1 MPESPLVQ
9 KETVA
14 LNDLEA
20 LIAARVK
27 GESDTELG
35 FRKRVEREE
44 AEYRAATKQLAA
56 KFQVDDESLKA
67 QYSRARDQVVATFQ
81 RDTQVTKDEYA
92 RKKKEYDDLLR
103 KDQRRAKK
111 KKEETGWQALAF
123 FEGSRDD
130 GVKWRR
136 VSEANWNAAIQDLE
150 IKEADADF
158 VLRRCGK
165 LARPL
170 PEPAVAAPAEAG
182 AAPIAEAAAPTAEGG
197 APAVGEAGDAPPP
210 TLGGAPT
217 ADESALPPISG
228 GAPTEDEDDDDDDP
242 PSEETTPAADGATA
256 AAPAAEDA
264 VELTPLE
271 KLRTM
276 VISIEESAL
285 ALDAL
290 KIPKFLRIETFIWPF
305 VFLGAGAAAGLGLG
319 TPVGWTTAGIVGVVV
334 AVAAGIGAR
343 IGLLSLARPAVA
355 RHAVPLRQA
364 LSEARELLE
373 QKKDW
378 IKNEFDGKIRELEKK
393 RETMVQAAEETMA
406 AQFADF
412 QARHQKQTAEADTKY
427 PALLEAIKVRRDA
440 GLQKAEEHYP
450 PRIAALKEKYEN
462 DRRELDESFRQTKET
477 TQKNYTEAWNKLIK
491 NWTEGMAAIDDILG
505 QVRTEAERRFLDWT
519 KPELDGWKPPVEVPP
534 GMRFGAF
541 DVDLSQFPNGVPV
554 DPRLKSVPTH
564 FQLPALLPFP
574 IQGSLLIKAADS
586 GKDEAIT
593 LLQAL
598 MLRYL
603 TSVPAGKVRFTIVDP
618 VGLGEN
624 FAAFMHLGDYH
635 ELLVTNRIWTE
646 AQHIEQRL
654 TDLTEHMENV
664 IQKYLRNE
672 FETIEEYNTMAGE
685 VAEPFRILVVANF
698 PTNFNDQALR
708 RLISIVNSGARCGVY
723 ALVLLDTKLGLPS
736 GFQMKELE
744 NPCVNMTW
752 KEGRLQWREPNFGRY
767 PLSLDGPPDQTRFSE
782 LLHKVGN
789 AARDAN
795 RVEVPFDFIA
805 PKPDEYWSF
814 DSGKIV
820 DIPLGRAGA
829 TKLQHLKL
837 GKGTSQHALTAGKT
851 GSGKSTLLHA
861 LITNG
866 ALRYSPDQLELYLID
881 FKKGVEFKVY
891 AAMEL
896 PHARVIAV
904 ESEREF
910 GLSVLQRLDVE
921 LKERGEIYRELGCQ
935 DLAGYREARPEVP
948 MPRILLIVDE
958 FQEFFIEDDK
968 IAQEVTLLLDR
979 LVRQG
984 RAFGMHVILGS
995 QTLGGQYSLPKATL
1009 GQMAVRIALQ
1019 CSEADA
1025 HLILSEDNTAARL
1038 LTRPGEA
1045 IYNDANGMMEGN
1057 NLFQVVWLS
1066 DERRESYLET
1076 MKKMTREHNI
1086 HKPPPIVFEGN
1097 MPADVSKNPLL
1108 NQLLQATEW
1117 AEAPRADYAWLG
1129 DAIAIKDPTAIVFRP
1144 QSGSN
1149 VLIVGQNDE
1158 AALAMMM
1165 MSTLSIAAQHP
1176 PAGSQSARFYLLDG
1190 SPVDSALVGQLGRLK
1205 DVVPHAV
1212 TNVTWRDLPKVF
1224 ASLAAE
1230 VERRRTDAATEDQAP
1245 IYIFIYDLQRFRDIR
1260 KADDDFGYTSY
1271 DPDKPVPPSKLF
1283 GDLLREGPPV
1293 GVHTIVWCDSV
1304 NNMNRTFDR
1313 QAMKEFENRIL
1324 FQMSAN
1330 DSSTLIDTP
1339 AASKLGENRALYFS
1353 EEENR
1358 IEKFRPYGVPELAW
1372 LEAVKGR
1379 FAARPRPEVSAQPV
1393 PGGNGPAPPVESHAP
1408 AASAGN
1414 RADGNGASAAPA
1426 VESHSRTAPVDDPV
1440 VDPPV
1445 EVL

>member
-9 KETVA
+9 IETVA
-14 LNDLEA
+14 LNDLET

-35 FRKRVEREE
+35 FRRRIDREE
-44 AEYRAATKQLAA
+44 TEYKTAAKQLAG
-56 KFQVDDESLKA
+56 KYKVDSESLQA
-67 QYSRARDQVVATFQ
+67 QYDRARNEAVQTFEST
-81 RDTQVTKDEYA
+81 TQATKDEYA
-92 RKKKEYDDLLR
+92 QAKKQIDDQLK

-111 KKEETGWQALAF
+111 TKEETGWQALAL
-123 FEGSRDD
+123 FEGARDD
-130 GVKWRR
+130 GIKWRR
-136 VSEANWNAAIQDLE
+136 ATDANWAGALAELE
-150 IKEADADF
+150 IKQADASF
-158 VLRRCGK
+158 VLKRCG
-165 LARPL
+165 R
-170 PEPAVAAPAEAG
+170 
-182 AAPIAEAAAPTAEGG
+182 AAAALPASEV
-197 APAVGEAGDAPPP
+197 APPVPAPPP
-210 TLGGAPT
+210 AEPGAGGGDTGSPSASASPSDSAPQQ
-217 ADESALPPISG
+217 
-228 GAPTEDEDDDDDDP
+228 
-242 PSEETTPAADGATA
+242 A
-256 AAPAAEDA
+256 AALEPAD
-264 VELTPLE
+264 PLAALQDIIKRMGDE
-271 KLRTM
+271 
-276 VISIEESAL
+276 VL

-290 KIPKFLRIETFIWPF
+290 KLPRFLRIDIFIWPF
-305 VFLGAGAAAGLGLG
+305 LVLGGAVVAALGLG
-319 TPVGWTTAGIVGVVV
+319 TSVGWTTAAIAGVVV
-334 AVAAGIGAR
+334 AVAAAVGAR
-343 IGLLSLARPAVA
+343 IGLGALAHPSVA
-355 RHAVPLRQA
+355 RHATPLRA
-364 LSEARELLE
+364 AISDAESHLE
-373 QKKDW
+373 QNKDW
-378 IKNEFDGKIRELEKK
+378 IKTAFDTKVREFEQNRESKV
-393 RETMVQAAEETMA
+393 REAEETLGRRIA
-406 AQFADF
+406 EF
-412 QARHQKQTAEADTKY
+412 QQRHEKQTAEADTTY
-427 PALLEAIKVRRDA
+427 PARLEQIRLRRDA
-440 GLQKAEEHYP
+440 DLKKSEEHYP
-450 PRIAALKEKYEN
+450 PRIVALKEKYEK
-462 DRRELDESFRQTKET
+462 DRRELDESYRQTKET
-477 TQKNYTEAWNKLIK
+477 TQRHYTEAWNTLIK
-491 NWTEGMAAIDDILG
+491 TWTDGMARIDG
-505 QVRTEAERRFLDWT
+505 MVNQVRDEAQRRFLDWT
-519 KPELDGWKPPVEVPP
+519 KPELDGWRPPTEVPP

-541 DVDLSQFPNGVPV
+541 DVDLGQFPDGVPR
-554 DPRLKSVPTH
+554 DPRLKTVSTH
-564 FQLPALLPFP
+564 YQLPALLPFP
-574 IQGSLLIKAADS
+574 VQGSMLIKAADA

-603 TSVPAGKVRFTIVDP
+603 TSVPPGKVRFTIVDP

-698 PTNFNDQALR
+698 PTNFNDHALR
-708 RLISIVNSGARCGVY
+708 RLVSIVNSGARCGVY
-723 ALVLLDTKLGLPS
+723 ALVLLDTKLSLPT
-736 GFQMKELE
+736 GFQIKELE
-744 NPCVNMTW
+744 NACVNMTW

-767 PLSLDGPPDQTRFSE
+767 PLSLDGPPDPTRFSE

-795 RVEVPFDFIA
+795 RVEVPFEFIA
-805 PKPDEYWSF
+805 PKADEYWSF
-814 DSGKIV
+814 ETSKGV

-866 ALRYSPDQLELYLID
+866 SLRYSPDELELYLID

-910 GLSVLQRLDVE
+910 GLSVLQRLDLE
-921 LKERGEIYRELGCQ
+921 LKQRGEIYRELGVQ
-935 DLAGYREARPEVP
+935 DLAGYREARASVP
-948 MPRILLIVDE
+948 MPRVLLIIDE

-968 IAQEVTLLLDR
+968 IAQEVSLLLDR

-1045 IYNDANGMMEGN
+1045 IYNDANGMIEGN
-1057 NLFQVVWLS
+1057 NLFQVVWLP
-1066 DERRESYLET
+1066 DERREIYLEKIQQ
-1076 MKKMTREHNI
+1076 MCRERRI
-1086 HKPPPIVFEGN
+1086 QKPPPIVFEGN
-1097 MPADVSKNPLL
+1097 RPAEVSKNPLL
-1108 NQLLQATEW
+1108 NQLLAAPEW
-1117 AEAPRADYAWLG
+1117 SEPPRADYAWLG

-1176 PAGSQSARFYLLDG
+1176 PAGAQASRFYLLDG
-1190 SPVDSALVGQLGRLK
+1190 SPVDSPLAGKLGQLK
-1205 DVVPHAV
+1205 DMIPHPV
-1212 TNVTWRDLPKVF
+1212 TNVTWRDLPETF
-1224 ASLAAE
+1224 AALAAE
-1230 VERRRTDAATEDQAP
+1230 IEGRRTSTGEEQAP
-1245 IYIFIYDLQRFRDIR
+1245 IYIFVYDLQRFREIR
-1260 KADDDFGYTSY
+1260 KADDDFSFSRS
-1271 DPDKPVPPSKLF
+1271 DDDKPAAPSKLF
-1283 GDLLREGPPV
+1283 VDILREGPPV

-1330 DSSTLIDTP
+1330 DSSTLIDSP

-1358 IEKFRPYGVPELAW
+1358 IEKFRPYGVPELEW
-1372 LEAVKGR
+1372 MESVQQR
-1379 FAARPRPEVSAQPV
+1379 FAARPRQEVVGQA
-1393 PGGNGPAPPVESHAP
+1393 GGAGNGPAAPVES
-1408 AASAGN
+1408 
-1414 RADGNGASAAPA
+1414 SAARVPTLD
-1426 VESHSRTAPVDDPV
+1426 EPVDR
-1440 VDPPV
+1440 PV
-1445 EVL
+1445 EAL

>member
-9 KETVA
+9 KESTA
-14 LNDLEA
+14 LSELEA
-20 LIAARVK
+20 LIADRAKR
-27 GESDTELG
+27 ESETELG
-35 FRKRVEREE
+35 FRKRIEREE
-44 AEYRAATKQLAA
+44 TDYKTTVRQVAA
-56 KFQVDDESLKA
+56 KFKVDSESLDA
-67 QYSRARDQVVATFQ
+67 QYARARDEVVQTYQ
-81 RDTQVTKDEYA
+81 RDTQACKNDYA
-92 RKKKEYDDLLR
+92 QKKKEIDDQFK

-111 KKEETGWQALAF
+111 AKDETGWQALAF
-123 FEGSRDD
+123 FEGSKEE

-136 VSEANWNAAIQDLE
+136 GADANWRAALDELHLK
-150 IKEADADF
+150 KETAEF
-158 VLRRCGK
+158 VLKRYGK
-165 LARPL
+165 LAANL
-170 PEPAVAAPAEAG
+170 PEVALAP
-182 AAPIAEAAAPTAEGG
+182 
-197 APAVGEAGDAPPP
+197 VSD
-210 TLGGAPT
+210 
-217 ADESALPPISG
+217 
-228 GAPTEDEDDDDDDP
+228 
-242 PSEETTPAADGATA
+242 
-256 AAPAAEDA
+256 APAAVESPAIVVPETPEGADA
-264 VELTPLE
+264 APEPPDTTPSGTVRAIGTRIDHEL
-271 KLRTM
+271 
-276 VISIEESAL
+276 L
-285 ALDAL
+285 ALEAL
-290 KIPKFLRIETFIWPF
+290 KLPKFLRPDVFIWPF
-305 VFLGAGAAAGLGLG
+305 LLLAGGLIGGLGMVIGWTAAAIVGSVAGLGAGISAYIALSKKAR
-319 TPVGWTTAGIVGVVV
+319 PGVVSHV
-334 AVAAGIGAR
+334 
-343 IGLLSLARPAVA
+343 
-355 RHAVPLRQA
+355 VPLRQA
-364 LSEARELLE
+364 MAEADQLVE
-373 QKKDW
+373 QNKDW
-378 IKNEFDGKIRELEKK
+378 VKKEFESKIRELDKN
-393 RETMVQAAEETMA
+393 REAKVRDAEEVMGRRIA
-406 AQFADF
+406 EF
-412 QARHQKQTAEADTKY
+412 QERQQKQIEEADRIY
-427 PALLEAIKVRRDA
+427 PARLDDIRRRHDEGIKKV
-440 GLQKAEEHYP
+440 EEHYP
-450 PRIAALKEKYEN
+450 PRIAALKEKYEK
-462 DRRELDESFRQTKET
+462 DRRQVDDAYRQTKAT
-477 TQKNYTEAWNKLIK
+477 TQDQYKQTWDKLIK
-491 NWTEGMAAIDDILG
+491 DWTEGMARVNGIVTEVTEEG
-505 QVRTEAERRFLDWT
+505 QRRFLDWSR
-519 KPELDGWKPPVEVPP
+519 PDLDGWKPPTQVPP

-541 DVDLSQFPNGVPV
+541 EVDLDHFPNGTPR

-564 FQLPALLPFP
+564 FELPALLPFP

-586 GKDEAIT
+586 GKDEAIH

-603 TSVPAGKVRFTIVDP
+603 TSVPPGKVRYTIVDP

-646 AQHIEQRL
+646 SQHIEQKL

-698 PTNFNDQALR
+698 PTNFNEAALR

-723 ALVLLDTKLGLPS
+723 ALVMYDTKLGLPS
-736 GFQMKELE
+736 GFQLKELE
-744 NPCVNMTW
+744 APCVNMIW

-767 PLSLDGPPDQTRFSE
+767 PLALDAPPNPGRFSE
-782 LLHKVGN
+782 LLHKVGV

-795 RVEVPFDFIA
+795 RVEVPFSFIA
-805 PKPDEYWSF
+805 PKVEEYWTF
-814 DSGKIV
+814 DSSKGV

-829 TKLQHLKL
+829 TKLQNLKL
-837 GKGTSQHALTAGKT
+837 GKGTSQHVLTAGKT

-891 AAMEL
+891 AAMDL

-948 MPRILLIVDE
+948 MARVLLIVDE
-958 FQEFFIEDDK
+958 FQEFFVEDDK

-1057 NLFQVVWLS
+1057 NLFQVVWLP
-1066 DERRESYLET
+1066 DANREAYLEKIQE
-1076 MKKMTREHNI
+1076 MSRGLKHQ
-1086 HKPPPIVFEGN
+1086 KPPPIVFEGN
-1097 MPADVSKNPLL
+1097 LPADVSKNPLL
-1108 NQLLQATEW
+1108 NRLMEATQW
-1117 AEAPRADYAWLG
+1117 PEAPRADYAWLG

-1158 AALAMMM
+1158 AALAMMIM
-1165 MSTLSIAAQHP
+1165 GAVGIAAQHP
-1176 PAGSQSARFYLLDG
+1176 PAGPQACRFHLLDG
-1190 SPVDSALVGQLGRLK
+1190 SPVDSSLAGQLGRLK
-1205 DVVPHAV
+1205 DVLPHPV
-1212 TNVTWRDLPKVF
+1212 TNVTWRELAATF
-1224 ASLAAE
+1224 GELAAE
-1230 VERRRTDAATEDQAP
+1230 LKRRQEATSDDQAP
-1245 IYIFIYDLQRFRDIR
+1245 IYIFIYDVQRFRDIR
-1260 KADDDFGYTSY
+1260 KSDDDFGYSRY
-1271 DPDKPVPPSKLF
+1271 DEDKPAPPSKLF
-1283 GDLLREGPPV
+1283 GDILRDGPPV
-1293 GVHTIVWCDSV
+1293 GIHVIVWCDSV
-1304 NNMNRTFDR
+1304 NNMNRTLDR
-1313 QAMKEFENRIL
+1313 QGMKEFENRIL

-1339 AASKLGENRALYFS
+1339 AASKLGENRALYYS

-1358 IEKFRPYGVPELAW
+1358 IEKFRPYGLPELSW
-1372 LEAVKGR
+1372 LESVKGR
-1379 FAARPRPEVSAQPV
+1379 FAARPRPEVNGHAPGDGHGAPPLVAAHGPSAEAPEVNGHADGVTNGSGPHTESHSPTAPV
-1393 PGGNGPAPPVESHAP
+1393 IDDPVEPPVEAF
-1408 AASAGN
+1408 
-1414 RADGNGASAAPA
+1414 
-1426 VESHSRTAPVDDPV
+1426 
-1440 VDPPV
+1440 
-1445 EVL
+1445 

>member
-14 LNDLEA
+14 LNDLEV
-20 LIAARVK
+20 LIAARAK
-27 GESDTELG
+27 GESETELG
-35 FRKRVEREE
+35 FRRRIDREE
-44 AEYRAATKQLAA
+44 AEYRAAAKQLAG
-56 KFQVDDESLKA
+56 KYKVDSESLEA
-67 QYSRARDQVVATFQ
+67 QYSRAREDVVQTFE
-81 RDTQVTKDEYA
+81 RNTQATKDEYA
-92 RKKKEYDDLLR
+92 QAKKQIDDQLK
-103 KDQRRAKK
+103 KDQRKAKK
-111 KKEETGWQALAF
+111 AKEEAGWQALAF
-123 FEGSRDD
+123 YEGSRDE
-130 GVKWRR
+130 GIKWRR
-136 VSEANWNAAIQDLE
+136 GADGNWAGALGDLE
-150 IKEADADF
+150 IKQADAAF
-158 VLRRCGK
+158 VLKRCGK
-165 LARPL
+165 LA
-170 PEPAVAAPAEAG
+170 AAPPETAAARAAEAPVPTESPAASG
-182 AAPIAEAAAPTAEGG
+182 ATEAPAAAEAAGSSAAAEAAPTA
-197 APAVGEAGDAPPP
+197 GDQPDLDPLASLQKI
-210 TLGGAPT
+210 TT
-217 ADESALPPISG
+217 RIDE
-228 GAPTEDEDDDDDDP
+228 E
-242 PSEETTPAADGATA
+242 
-256 AAPAAEDA
+256 
-264 VELTPLE
+264 
-271 KLRTM
+271 
-276 VISIEESAL
+276 VI
-285 ALDAL
+285 ALDVL
-290 KIPKFLRIETFIWPF
+290 KLPKFLRIDVFIWPF
-305 VFLGAGAAAGLGLG
+305 LILGGAVAVALGMG
-319 TPVGWTTAGIVGVVV
+319 TPVGWPTAAIAGVIAAVGA
-334 AVAAGIGAR
+334 AVGAR
-343 IGLLSLARPAVA
+343 FGLVAMARPSVA
-355 RHAVPLRQA
+355 RHAVPLRAA
-364 LSEARELLE
+364 LSDAEQLLE
-373 QKKDW
+373 QNKDW
-378 IKNEFDGKIRELEKK
+378 IKNKFDGKIRELEKN
-393 RETMVQAAEETMA
+393 RESTVREADETMGRRFAE
-406 AQFADF
+406 F
-412 QARHQKQTAEADTKY
+412 QQRHQKQTAEADTTF
-427 PALLEAIKVRRDA
+427 PARLEEIKLRRDD
-440 GLQKAEEHYP
+440 GLKKAEEHYP
-450 PRIAALKEKYEN
+450 PRITALKDTYEK
-462 DRRELDESFRQTKET
+462 DRRGLDDSYRQTKET
-477 TQKNYTEAWNKLIK
+477 TKQAYDQAWNTLIK
-491 NWTEGMAAIDDILG
+491 NWTDGMARVDDMVG
-505 QVRTEAERRFLDWT
+505 QVREEAERRFLDWT
-519 KPELDGWKPPVEVPP
+519 KPELDGWKPPTEVPP

-541 DVDLSQFPNGVPV
+541 DVDLSEFPNGVPR
-554 DPRLKSVPTH
+554 DPRLKSVSTH

-574 IQGSLLIKAADS
+574 IQGSLLIKAADA
-586 GKDEAIT
+586 GKDAAIT
-593 LLQAL
+593 LLQSL

-603 TSVPAGKVRFTIVDP
+603 TSVPPGKVRFTIVDP

-698 PTNFNDQALR
+698 PTNFNDHALR
-708 RLISIVNSGARCGVY
+708 RLVSIVNSGARCGVY
-723 ALVLLDTKLGLPS
+723 ALVLLDSKLGLPS
-736 GFQMKELE
+736 GFQIKDLE

-752 KEGRLQWREPNFGRY
+752 KEGRLHWREPNFGRY

-795 RVEVPFDFIA
+795 RVEVPFEFIA
-805 PKPDEYWSF
+805 PKPEQYWSF
-814 DSGKIV
+814 DTSKGV

-866 ALRYSPDQLELYLID
+866 ALRYSPDELELYLID

-891 AAMEL
+891 AVMEL
-896 PHARVIAV
+896 PHARVIAI

-935 DLAGYREARPEVP
+935 DLAAYREARPDVP

-968 IAQEVTLLLDR
+968 IAQEVSLLLDR

-1057 NLFQVVWLS
+1057 NLFQVVWLP
-1066 DERRESYLET
+1066 DERREIYLTKIQE
-1076 MKKMTREHNI
+1076 MSRARHI
-1086 HKPPPIVFEGN
+1086 QRPPPIVFEGN

-1108 NQLLQATEW
+1108 NRLLEATEW
-1117 AEAPRADYAWLG
+1117 PEAPRADYAWLG

-1165 MSTLSIAAQHP
+1165 MATLSIAAQHP
-1176 PAGSQSARFYLLDG
+1176 PAGPQTCRVYLLDG
-1190 SPVDSALVGQLGRLK
+1190 SPVDSSLAGQLGRLQETL
-1205 DVVPHAV
+1205 PHSV
-1212 TNVTWRDLPKVF
+1212 TNVSWRELAATF
-1224 ASLAAE
+1224 AGLAAE
-1230 VERRRTDAATEDQAP
+1230 VERRQKDAALDQAP
-1245 IYIFIYDLQRFRDIR
+1245 IFIMVYDLQRFRDIR
-1260 KADDDFGYTSY
+1260 KADDDFGFSRS
-1271 DPDKPVPPSKLF
+1271 DDDKPIAPSKLF
-1283 GDLLREGPPV
+1283 VDILREGPPV
-1293 GVHTIVWCDSV
+1293 GIHTIVWCDSV
-1304 NNMNRTFDR
+1304 NNLNRTFDR
-1313 QAMKEFENRIL
+1313 QGLKEFENRIL

-1330 DSSTLIDTP
+1330 DSSTLIDSP

-1358 IEKFRPYGVPELAW
+1358 IEKFRPYGVPEQEW
-1372 LEAVKGR
+1372 LESVKRR
-1379 FAARPRPEVSAQPV
+1379 FTARPRPDVHGQADA
-1393 PGGNGPAPPVESHAP
+1393 GGNGPAPLVNSPAP
-1408 AASAGN
+1408 GV
-1414 RADGNGASAAPA
+1414 PA
-1426 VESHSRTAPVDDPV
+1426 VDEV

>member
-14 LNDLEA
+14 LSDLEA
-20 LIAARVK
+20 LIATRAK
-27 GESDTELG
+27 TESETELG
-35 FRKRVEREE
+35 FRRRIEREE
-44 AEYRAATKQLAA
+44 AEYRAATKQRDA
-56 KFQVDDESLKA
+56 KYQADKTALEAEYARTREQQV
-67 QYSRARDQVVATFQ
+67 QTFQ
-81 RDTQVTKDEYA
+81 RDTQATKDEYA
-92 RKKKEYDDLLR
+92 QTKKQIDDQLR

-111 KKEETGWQALAF
+111 AKEETGWQALAF
-123 FEGSRDD
+123 FEGSRDE

-136 VSEANWNAAIQDLE
+136 ATDANWNEAVQIFHIKQDDS
-150 IKEADADF
+150 AF
-158 VLRRCGK
+158 VLKRCGK
-165 LARPL
+165 LAAPL
-170 PEPAVAAPAEAG
+170 PEPAAAPVAGLRAPEGSPPAPDAPGEGTPTPEGSPAPAEGQQATEGSPPNPDAPEAG
-182 AAPIAEAAAPTAEGG
+182 LQAVAGSPPAATSTGQTTLDVGTEDEKSAREAAAA
-197 APAVGEAGDAPPP
+197 APP
-210 TLGGAPT
+210 
-217 ADESALPPISG
+217 ADEDPVVTLQIITGRIDEQLIALES
-228 GAPTEDEDDDDDDP
+228 
-242 PSEETTPAADGATA
+242 
-256 AAPAAEDA
+256 
-264 VELTPLE
+264 L
-271 KLRTM
+271 KL
-276 VISIEESAL
+276 
-285 ALDAL
+285 
-290 KIPKFLRIETFIWPF
+290 PKFLRVDVFIWPF
-305 VFLGAGAAAGLGLG
+305 LILGGLVAAGLGLG
-319 TPVGWTTAGIVGVVV
+319 LSVAWTTAAIVGVVT
-334 AVAAGIGAR
+334 AIAAAIGAR
-343 IGLLSLARPAVA
+343 FGLVAMARPSVA
-355 RHAVPLRQA
+355 GHAASLRNA
-364 LSEARELLE
+364 LAEAEELLE
-373 QKKDW
+373 NNKDW
-378 IKNEFDGKIRELEKK
+378 IKNKFDGKIRDLEKK
-393 RETMVQAAEETMA
+393 RESTVHDAEQTMA
-406 AQFADF
+406 RRCAEF
-412 QARHQKQTAEADTKY
+412 QSRHQTQTQEADTTF
-427 PALLEAIKVRRDA
+427 PARLDQIRLRRDD
-440 GLQKAEEHYP
+440 GLKKAEEVYP
-450 PRIAALKEKYEN
+450 PRIATLKEKYES
-462 DRRELDESFRQTKET
+462 DRRQLDEEYRQTKET
-477 TQKNYTEAWNKLIK
+477 TQKQYKIAWDAVIK
-491 NWTEGMAAIDDILG
+491 NWTEGMARVNQIAED
-505 QVRTEAERRFLDWT
+505 VREEGERRFLDWT
-519 KPELDGWKPPVEVPP
+519 KPELDGWKPPTEVPP

-541 DVDLSQFPNGVPV
+541 DVDLDHFPNGVPR

-564 FQLPALLPFP
+564 FQFPALLPFP
-574 IQGSLLIKAADS
+574 IQGSLLIKAADQ
-586 GKDEAIT
+586 GKDAAIT
-593 LLQAL
+593 LLQSL

-603 TSVPAGKVRFTIVDP
+603 TSVPPGKVRFTIVDP

-646 AQHIEQRL
+646 APHIEQKL

-698 PTNFNDQALR
+698 PTNFNDAALR

-723 ALVLLDTKLGLPS
+723 ALVLYDTKLGLPS
-736 GFQMKELE
+736 GFQLKELE
-744 NPCVNMTW
+744 SPCVNMVW
-752 KEGRLQWREPNFGRY
+752 KEGRLSWREPNFGRY
-767 PLSLDGPPDQTRFSE
+767 PLSLDSPPDQTRFSE

-805 PKPDEYWSF
+805 PKPDQYWTFETSK
-814 DSGKIV
+814 GV

-866 ALRYSPDQLELYLID
+866 ALRYSPNELELYLID

-891 AAMEL
+891 AVMEL

-1045 IYNDANGMMEGN
+1045 IYNDANGMLEGN

-1066 DERRESYLET
+1066 DERRETALTRIQEMS
-1076 MKKMTREHNI
+1076 REHHI
-1086 HKPPPIVFEGN
+1086 QKPPPIVFEGN

-1108 NQLLQATEW
+1108 NQLLAATEW
-1117 AEAPRADYAWLG
+1117 PEPPKADYAWLG
-1129 DAIAIKDPTAIVFRP
+1129 DAIAIKDPTSIVFRP

-1149 VLIVGQNDE
+1149 VLVVGQNDE
-1158 AALAMMM
+1158 AALAMMI
-1165 MSTLSIAAQHP
+1165 MSALSIAAQRP
-1176 PAGSQSARFYLLDG
+1176 PAGPQAPRFYLFDG
-1190 SPVDSALVGQLGRLK
+1190 SPVDSALAGQLGRLK
-1205 DVVPHAV
+1205 ELIPHPV
-1212 TNVTWRDLPKVF
+1212 TNVSWRELGATFVD
-1224 ASLAAE
+1224 LAAE
-1230 VERRRTDAATEDQAP
+1230 VKRRQESASDDQAP
-1245 IYIFIYDLQRFRDIR
+1245 IYLFIYDVQRFRDLC
-1260 KADDDFGYTSY
+1260 KADDDFGYSRY
-1271 DPDKPVPPSKLF
+1271 DEDKPPPPAKLF
-1283 GDLLREGPPV
+1283 ADVLRDGPPV
-1293 GVHTIVWCDSV
+1293 GIHTMIWCDSV
-1304 NNMNRTFDR
+1304 NNMNRTLDR
-1313 QAMKEFENRIL
+1313 QGLKEFENRIL
-1324 FQMSAN
+1324 FQMSGN

-1339 AASKLGENRALYFS
+1339 AASKLGENRAMYYS

-1358 IEKFRPYGVPELAW
+1358 FEKFRPYGVPELPW
-1372 LEAVKGR
+1372 LETIKQR
-1379 FAARPRPEVSAQPV
+1379 FGARPRPVF
-1393 PGGNGPAPPVESHAP
+1393 NGPPEGVKKE
-1408 AASAGN
+1408 
-1414 RADGNGASAAPA
+1414 AAPA
-1426 VESHSRTAPVDDPV
+1426 FEAAAPAGDELKGNGDGATAHAHSHVAGTPAGEEIG
-1440 VDPPV
+1440 DPPV
-1445 EVL
+1445 EAV

>member
-9 KETVA
+9 KEATA
-14 LNDLEA
+14 LADLEA
-20 LIAARVK
+20 LIANRAK
-27 GESDTELG
+27 TESDTELG

-44 AEYRAATKQLAA
+44 AEYKAAVKQRAAKYQADNTALQA
-56 KFQVDDESLKA
+56 E
-67 QYSRARDQVVATFQ
+67 YSRTREEQVQTFQ
-81 RDTQVTKDEYA
+81 RDTQATKQEYDQT
-92 RKKKEYDDLLR
+92 KKQIDDLLK

-111 KKEETGWQALAF
+111 AKEEAGWQALAF
-123 FEGSRDD
+123 FEGSRDE

-136 VSEANWNAAIQDLE
+136 ATDANWGELIQVFHFKQDE
-150 IKEADADF
+150 TDI
-158 VLRRCGK
+158 VLKRCGR

-170 PEPAVAAPAEAG
+170 PESAPASTSD
-182 AAPIAEAAAPTAEGG
+182 AATPAPPATPTASAPESPAPAAAPTD
-197 APAVGEAGDAPPP
+197 PA
-210 TLGGAPT
+210 
-217 ADESALPPISG
+217 
-228 GAPTEDEDDDDDDP
+228 DP
-242 PSEETTPAADGATA
+242 GATIPERGVTGLTTLDVGVVDPDFVTP
-256 AAPAAEDA
+256 AAPAATAPAEPP
-264 VELTPLE
+264 VEEEPTVTLQNLTDRIDE
-271 KLRTM
+271 
-276 VISIEESAL
+276 AL
-285 ALDAL
+285 HALDAL
-290 KIPKFLRIETFIWPF
+290 KLPRFLRPDVFVWPF
-305 VFLGAGAAAGLGLG
+305 LLLGAGVAAGLALG
-319 TPVGWTTAGIVGVVV
+319 MSVSWTNAAIAGVVTALVAGI
-334 AVAAGIGAR
+334 AAR
-343 IGLLSLARPAVA
+343 IGLVAMGRSAVA
-355 RHAVPLRQA
+355 SRAATLRKAVSDA
-364 LSEARELLE
+364 EELVE
-373 QKKDW
+373 
-378 IKNEFDGKIRELEKK
+378 KNKEWVKNKFDAKIRELDTK
-393 RETMVQAAEETMA
+393 RATTVREAEETMA
-406 AQFADF
+406 RRHGEF
-412 QARHQKQTAEADTKY
+412 QQRHQKQTQEADTTY
-427 PALLEAIKVRRDA
+427 PARLDQIRVRRDE
-440 GLQKAEEHYP
+440 GLKKAEEHYP
-450 PRIAALKEKYEN
+450 PRIAALKEKYES
-462 DRRELDESFRQTKET
+462 DRRELDEEYRRTKEN
-477 TQKNYTEAWNKLIK
+477 TQKQYTIAWNNLIT
-491 NWTEGMAAIDDILG
+491 NWTDGMARINQIVED
-505 QVRTEAERRFLDWT
+505 VRAEGERRFLDWS
-519 KPELDGWKPPVEVPP
+519 KPELDGWKPPTEVPP

-541 DVDLSQFPNGVPV
+541 DVDLNHFPNGIPV

-574 IQGSLLIKAADS
+574 IQGSLLIKAADQ
-586 GKDEAIT
+586 GKDAAIT

-646 AQHIEQRL
+646 APHIEQKL

-698 PTNFNDQALR
+698 PTNFNDAALR
-708 RLISIVNSGARCGVY
+708 RLVSIANSGARCGVY
-723 ALVLLDTKLGLPS
+723 ALILYDTKLGLPS
-736 GFQMKELE
+736 GFQMKDLE
-744 NPCVNMTW
+744 NPCVNMIW
-752 KEGRLQWREPNFGRY
+752 KEGRLSWREPNFGRY

-805 PKPDEYWSF
+805 PKPDQYWTF
-814 DSGKIV
+814 DSSSGV

-891 AAMEL
+891 AALEL

-921 LKERGEIYRELGCQ
+921 LKERGEIYRQLGCQ

-948 MPRILLIVDE
+948 MPRVLLIVDE

-1045 IYNDANGMMEGN
+1045 IYNDANGMIEGN
-1057 NLFQVVWLS
+1057 NLFQVVWLT
-1066 DERRESYLET
+1066 DERRESALER
-1076 MKKMTREHNI
+1076 MRQMTQEQHI
-1086 HKPPPIVFEGN
+1086 QKPPPIVFEGN

-1108 NQLLQATEW
+1108 NDLLRASQWPE
-1117 AEAPRADYAWLG
+1117 PPKADYAWLG
-1129 DAIAIKDPTAIVFRP
+1129 DAIAIKDPTCIVFRP

-1149 VLIVGQNDE
+1149 VLVVGQNDE
-1158 AALAMMM
+1158 AALAMMI
-1165 MSTLSIAAQHP
+1165 MSALSIAAQHS
-1176 PAGSQSARFYLLDG
+1176 PASHKAPRFYLFDG
-1190 SPVDSALVGQLGRLK
+1190 SPVDSSLAGQLGRLK
-1205 DVVPHAV
+1205 DLIPHSV
-1212 TNVTWRDLPKVF
+1212 TSVAWRDVGTTF

-1230 VERRRTDAATEDQAP
+1230 IKSRQESASDDQAP
-1245 IYIFIYDLQRFRDIR
+1245 IYIFIYDIQRYRDLR
-1260 KADDDFGYTSY
+1260 KADDDFGYSRY
-1271 DPDKPVPPSKLF
+1271 DEDKPAPPSKLF
-1283 GDLLREGPPV
+1283 GDVLRDGPPV
-1293 GVHTIVWCDSV
+1293 GIHTMVWCDSV
-1304 NNMNRTFDR
+1304 NNLNRTLDR
-1313 QAMKEFENRIL
+1313 QGLKEFENRIL

-1330 DSSTLIDTP
+1330 DSSSLVDAPT
-1339 AASKLGENRALYFS
+1339 ASKLGENRALYYS

-1358 IEKFRPYGVPELAW
+1358 FEKFRPYGVPALPW
-1372 LEAVKGR
+1372 LETVKAR
-1379 FAARPRPEVSAQPV
+1379 FAARPRPAA
-1393 PGGNGPAPPVESHAP
+1393 NGPAEESAKTAAPTFEPASTP
-1408 AASAGN
+1408 AAELK
-1414 RADGNGASAAPA
+1414 GNGDGAVAHAGSHVTSQPAGEEAA
-1426 VESHSRTAPVDDPV
+1426 
-1440 VDPPV
+1440 DPPV
-1445 EVL
+1445 EAV